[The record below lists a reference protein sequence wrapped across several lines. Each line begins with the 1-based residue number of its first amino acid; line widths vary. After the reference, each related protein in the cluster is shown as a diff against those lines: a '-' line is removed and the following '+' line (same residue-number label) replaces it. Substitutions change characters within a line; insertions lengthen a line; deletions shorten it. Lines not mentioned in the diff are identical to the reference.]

1 MKLLLDT
8 HIIIW
13 LYEGNKKLSAKAREM
28 IIDNKNKIYFS
39 SLAIFEIELKHKNNP
54 EKMPYS
60 GEEIR
65 DFCFEG
71 EFTCLR
77 LELEHSLTFKTLKRK
92 EGKPPHRDPFDN
104 LMLAQAVAENMT
116 FITHDEHI
124 AEYDCRNILK
134 V

>member
-13 LYEGNKKLSAKAREM
+13 LFDGDKKLSKQARDVITDPNNE
-28 IIDNKNKIYFS
+28 IYFS
-39 SLAIFEIELKHKNNP
+39 TLAIFEIELKHKNNP

-65 DFCFEG
+65 DFCLDGGFK
-71 EFTCLR
+71 CLQ
-77 LELEHSLTFKTLKRK
+77 LELNHVLAFESLERK
-92 EGKPPHRDPFDN
+92 AGKPLHRDPFDN
-104 LMLAQAVAENMT
+104 LMLAQAVAEEML

-124 AEYDCRNILK
+124 AEYDCENILK
-134 V
+134 F

>member
-1 MKLLLDT
+1 MKLLIDT

-13 LYEGNKKLSAKAREM
+13 LYEGNKKLSAKARDM
-28 IIDNKNKIYFS
+28 ITDNKNEIYFS

-54 EKMPYS
+54 ENMPHS

-65 DFCFEG
+65 DFCFDG
-71 EFTCLR
+71 GFKCLS
-77 LELEHSLTFKTLKRK
+77 LELNHVLAFESLKRK
-92 EGKPPHRDPFDN
+92 ADKPLHRDPFDN
-104 LMLAQAVAENMT
+104 LMLAQAVAEDMT

-124 AEYDCRNILK
+124 DEYDSENIFK